1 MKKKLLSTIGVSAFL
16 IGSLAGCGSSS
27 GSKTTTSNASS
38 NQTAGQTSS
47 SHTLVVATVA
57 DPSTLDPQATTANI
71 TADDMQ
77 GVFQWLFT
85 FSNGYKLVPML
96 AKDYTL
102 SKDGKSYVINL
113 RQDVLFH
120 NMQKMTSADVVAS
133 INRWGK
139 VSPIGQ
145 SDVKNYGVQVTA
157 DGPTV
162 VKITLEKP
170 YAQLLTDLSFWY
182 GGAAIYP
189 ASVCKQ
195 AGEGPLTQFIG
206 TGPFKFVKWQRGQY
220 IEVTRFN
227 HYSQSGLT
235 TSLYSGKVSGNIDT
249 IKYVPVPN
257 PQTRVAGLISGQ
269 YDVAES
275 LDPASY
281 QQISSAANVTPEI
294 VKPFGYPIIVFN
306 KAEGVMSNVKVRQAF
321 LAALNMNDLMLGA
334 FGNPNFFD
342 VTASMYPQ
350 QQPHWYSTAGSGLY
364 NQANPQKAKQLLKAA
379 GYNGQPIRW
388 LVSQQYPF
396 LYKAAQVAVPELQQ
410 AGFNV
415 KLDVVDWSTL
425 VQERNN
431 PKLYDAFITYNAF
444 SPEPPISLA
453 WLSRNWAGFWNN
465 SEKDKL
471 VVQLAATTD
480 PAKQKQI
487 WDQIQSLVYNDVP
500 FVDLGQFYNFEAIS
514 KKVTGFTPTYSPF
527 FYDSSLN

>member
-1 MKKKLLSTIGVSAFL
+1 MFKKVISTLGISAVL
-16 IGSLAGCGSSS
+16 VGSLAGCGSSS
-27 GSKTTTSNASS
+27 GSNTAPSNSS
-38 NQTAGQTSS
+38 SSQNSGQTSS
-47 SHTLVVATVA
+47 SHTLVVATVS

-85 FSNGYKLVPML
+85 FNSQYKLVPML
-96 AKDYTL
+96 AKNYTV
-102 SKDGKSYVINL
+102 STDGKTYVINL
-113 RQDVLFH
+113 RQNVLFH

-133 INRWGK
+133 INRWTQ

-145 SDVKNYGVQVTA
+145 SDVKTYGIQVAAT
-157 DGPTV
+157 GPDT
-162 VKITLEKP
+162 VKITLNKP
-170 YAQLLTDLSFWY
+170 YAQLLADLSFWY

-195 AGEGPLTQFIG
+195 AGTGPLTQFIG
-206 TGPFKFVKWQRGQY
+206 TGPYKFVKWVRGQY
-220 IEVTRFN
+220 IEVTKFK
-227 HYSQSGLT
+227 HYSQSNLP
-235 TSLYSGKVSGNIDT
+235 TSLYSGQVSGNIDT

-275 LDPASY
+275 LDPATY
-281 QQISSAANVTPEI
+281 QQVASASNVTPEM

-306 KAEGVMSNVKVRQAF
+306 KAQGIMSNVKVRQAF
-321 LAALNMNDLMLGA
+321 LAALNMKDLMLAA

-342 VTASMYPQ
+342 TTPSLYPPQ
-350 QQPHWYSTAGSGLY
+350 QPQWYSTAGSSLY

-396 LYKAAQVAVPELQQ
+396 LYKAAQAAVPELQQ
-410 AGFNV
+410 AGFNI

-431 PKLYDAFITYNAF
+431 PKLYDAFFTYNAF
-444 SPEPPISLA
+444 SPEPPIAQA
-453 WLSRNWAGFWNN
+453 WLSSKWPGFWSN

-471 VVQLAATTD
+471 VAELSATTD

-487 WDQIQSLVYNDVP
+487 WDQIQKLVYTDVP